1 MDGCDPEQQPQD
13 GLQRDFFKIDHRIIV
28 YVSPAVPFARTNW
41 SFSSALLS
49 AGSAEAEF
57 GELDALRIVRDSMTT
72 SRCTNLQIARE
83 EETWFHLFRAG
94 VTFHEAVIG

>member
-1 MDGCDPEQQPQD
+1 MDGCDPNSSLNDE
-13 GLQRDFFKIDHRIIV
+13 LRRHFFKIDHRIIV
-28 YVSPAVPFARTNW
+28 SVSPAVSFARTNW

-57 GELDALRIVRDSMTT
+57 GELDAFRIVRDSMTT
-72 SRCTNLQIARE
+72 SRCTNLQIARG
-83 EETWFHLFRAG
+83 EETWFHHFRAG